1 MDQRTANHEA
11 LKAAFPGSV
20 DRLQQ
25 GNFRVRLAGGIIV
38 CGRKG
43 GGYSAIFE
51 RGGTGKAAGVGADV
65 VSAVRAALATT
76 AA

>member
-1 MDQRTANHEA
+1 MDLRPANHEA

-25 GNFRVRLAGGIIV
+25 GDFRVRLAGGIIV

-51 RGGTGKAAGVGADV
+51 RGGTGKAAGVGVDV
-65 VSAVRAALATT
+65 VSAVRAAMATT